1 MQRRSFGETSTI
13 LCQDC
18 QFWERRYGDHV
29 PYGRCQILTAS
40 LRRDLPESLINFD
53 CEGQF
58 GCVLGERKEELEVG
72 SALQGTFDFVR
83 DELVDLKRQLED
95 RSQEK

>member
-1 MQRRSFGETSTI
+1 MPHRSLGETSII
-13 LCQDC
+13 LCQEC

-29 PYGRCQILTAS
+29 PYGRCQLLTAS

-53 CEGQF
+53 CEAHF
-58 GCVLGERKEELEVG
+58 GCVLGEPKEELAAGRAV
-72 SALQGTFDFVR
+72 QGTFDFVR

-95 RSQEK
+95 SSQEK